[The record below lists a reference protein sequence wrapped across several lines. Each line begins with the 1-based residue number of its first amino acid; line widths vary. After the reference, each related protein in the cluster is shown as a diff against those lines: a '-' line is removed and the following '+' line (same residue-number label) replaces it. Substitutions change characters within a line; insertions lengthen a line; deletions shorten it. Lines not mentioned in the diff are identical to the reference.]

1 MSMEAIRNNRGAVS
15 IFLILV
21 LVPCIAISCIF
32 VDLSRVELSKSS
44 AEASAD
50 LALNTL
56 LTNYDADLS
65 EYYGLIGSCQ
75 NIEDFYTVSAEYFLR
90 TISSQGLSND
100 EIHLLAGVYA
110 NATSDDTIYDL
121 LQVECVSADKT
132 KLVSEV
138 PNANLGNPAMLKDS
152 VVEFMKY
159 RAPIEIATSLIA
171 RLQASSSEVKQLQE
185 ADENDK
191 LKKQKEEFYQ
201 AEGELMKAAVYSYKA
216 IEAYVNEAGWID
228 QTTMQQDAAKIDSYR
243 AAYQEIHKYAVN
255 YLLNTGGLTKNYKRV
270 VYNIDNYNNA
280 QIKDLSGVYSS
291 TGKAEDGTTIYY
303 LNGNKLDS
311 QIEAATKAIS
321 ELTTAASQYNLATQD
336 LMNKWHPATNGYNPV
351 QWWVD
356 MDNAVYRGPYGNV
369 HSAVNTKGKAVMNAY
384 KNIKAMMEGCEKEP
398 KPENAD
404 KNYKELP
411 PDEEWKQTCLNKL
424 NELEACYKKYLAAT
438 PTNWDE
444 PYIKAAVALATI
456 STEHATTVTTAEHTV
471 TVDGQSMTVDSAVIY
486 IAGQLGALYTKYEDI
501 IAKLDTAIDGDGEKV
516 KSLDDLL
523 TLAET
528 YGKEF
533 GEYNSAAQSSET
545 DMGKDEQ
552 KVIEEM
558 TLQKEITRESVTEL
572 KTRLENIR
580 DQFSTLRTK
589 VQAVTYGGTALK
601 DITSFATFKNAA
613 LTVVKDADIPQGQ
626 TALDNYVGTTFKQL
640 YKPDEGSE
648 IKLEHT
654 NDDNYHPD
662 LLVNTPELYAYMQ
675 KQFQGVNLA
684 DVEKEAENEENVK
697 NKQNEANEAAKTKAT
712 TYRGK
717 ADAKMPANFA
727 TEGVFGV
734 TDMLTSIIDLV
745 SDLVK
750 VADGGATRIRDDL
763 FVTTYA
769 MEMFSYATFDREAM
783 YRNMSEDAR
792 KQMVPGNVYNGDGL
806 QYYKDN
812 NVYGDPAGNLREQEK
827 MWVSTNEKDT
837 FNKSLTNKM
846 IDVNN
851 NHVYL
856 AEVEYLLYG
865 QADPVENLKKSYGD
879 IYTIRLT
886 LNAVSAFHH
895 FWGTSND
902 TGFFL
907 ENVAIAISSFTGY
920 VVPAKVI
927 KAVLLPI
934 LAAAESCKD
943 NQRLFAG
950 MPVELYKMEE
960 NDWWYSLEGKGDGN
974 GLGYSALYDLLSGD
988 AGDKGKNKDQG
999 LFYSDYMTLFVYC
1012 GFTHNETAMYRR
1024 LGSLIEANMHTVL
1037 SNKSGKSENYSLTK
1051 TRMYFSLKADLR
1063 VKPLMVTIPY
1073 YLDEYDTKGM
1083 RTATDWCSYDIDIVR
1098 GYS

>member
-32 VDLSRVELSKSS
+32 VDLSRVQLSKSS

-90 TISSQGLSND
+90 TISSQGLSDD

-121 LQVECVSADKT
+121 LQVECVSDNKT
-132 KLVSEV
+132 GLVSEV
-138 PNANLGNPAMLKDS
+138 ENANMGNPAMLKDA

-159 RAPIEIATSLIA
+159 RAPIEIATTLIA
-171 RLQASSSEVKQLQE
+171 RLKASASEVKQLEE
-185 ADENDK
+185 ADSNDE
-191 LKKQKEEFYQ
+191 LVEQKEEFYE

-216 IEAYVNEAGWID
+216 IEAYVNEVGWTD
-228 QTTMQQDAAKIDSYR
+228 QNTMKQDAAKIDSYR
-243 AAYQEIHKYAVN
+243 AAYKKIHEYAVN
-255 YLLNTGGLTKNYKRV
+255 YLLNTGSLTKNYKRV
-270 VYNIDNYNNA
+270 VYNIDNYNQA
-280 QIKDLSGVYSS
+280 QIKDLPDAYSS
-291 TGKAEDGTTIYY
+291 TGTAEDGTTIYY
-303 LNGNKLDS
+303 LNGNKLDA
-311 QIEAATKAIS
+311 QIQAATNAIS
-321 ELTTAASQYNLATQD
+321 ELTTATNQYKLATQD

-356 MDNAVYRGPYGNV
+356 MDNAVYRGSYGNV

-398 KPENAD
+398 KPEKAD
-404 KNYKELP
+404 KDYKELP
-411 PDEEWKQTCLNKL
+411 ADWATTCQNKL
-424 NELEACYKKYLAAT
+424 NELEACYKKYLAGT
-438 PTNWDE
+438 PTDWNE

-456 STEHATTVTTAEHTV
+456 AAEHNDTVKNTSHYV
-471 TVDGQSMTVDSAVIY
+471 TVDGSSMTIENAVIY
-486 IAGQLGALYTKYEDI
+486 IAGQLSTLHSKYDSI
-501 IAKLDTAIDGDGEKV
+501 IAKLDTAIDGDGDKV

-523 TLAET
+523 ELAET
-528 YGKEF
+528 YGTEF
-533 GEYNSAAQSSET
+533 DEYNSAAQNST
-545 DMGKDEQ
+545 TTMGDDERD
-552 KVIEEM
+552 VIAEM

-580 DQFSTLRTK
+580 DQFSTLRSKIQT
-589 VQAVTYGGTALK
+589 VTYGGTALK

-626 TALDNYVGTTFKQL
+626 TALDAYVTNTFTQL
-640 YKPDEGSE
+640 YKPAEGSE

-654 NDDNYHPD
+654 DDDNYHPD
-662 LLVNTPELYAYMQ
+662 LLVNTPALYAYMR
-675 KQFQGVNLA
+675 KQFQNVDLA
-684 DVEKEAENEENVK
+684 DVEKEAENEKDVK
-697 NKQNEANEAAKTKAT
+697 DKQEKDKAAAESKAT

-745 SDLVK
+745 KDLVK

-792 KQMVPGNVYNGDGL
+792 KNMTPADAYAGI

-812 NVYGDPAGNLREQEK
+812 NVYGDPAGDLEAQDK
-827 MWVSTNEKDT
+827 MWVSTKETDT

-846 IDVNN
+846 IDLNN

-865 QADPVENLKKSYGD
+865 QADPVQNLKKAYGD
-879 IYTIRLT
+879 IYAIRFT
-886 LNAVSAFHH
+886 LNTISAFHH
-895 FWGTSND
+895 FWGTGNT
-902 TGFFL
+902 TGSFL
-907 ENVAIAISSFTGY
+907 ETVAVTISGFTGG

-950 MPVELYKMEE
+950 MPVELYKTEE
-960 NDWWYSLEGKGDGN
+960 NDWWYSLEGKGDGK
-974 GLGYSALYDLLSGD
+974 GLGYSALYDLISGD

-1012 GFTHNETAMYRR
+1012 GFTHNETSMYRR

-1073 YLDEYDTKGM
+1073 YLDEYDTSGM
-1083 RTATDWCSYDIDIVR
+1083 RTATDWCTYKIDIVR

>member
-32 VDLSRVELSKSS
+32 VDLSRVQLSKSS

-75 NIEDFYTVSAEYFLR
+75 NIDDFYTVSAEYFLR
-90 TISSQGLSND
+90 TISSQGLSDD

-121 LQVECVSADKT
+121 LEVECVSGDKT
-132 KLVSEV
+132 NLVGEV
-138 PNANLGNPAMLKDS
+138 AGANMGNPAMLKDA

-159 RAPIEIATSLIA
+159 RAPIEIATTLIA
-171 RLQASSSEVKQLQE
+171 RLKASASEVKQLEE
-185 ADENDK
+185 ADSNDE
-191 LKKQKEEFYQ
+191 LVEQKEEFYE

-216 IEAYVNEAGWID
+216 IEAYVNEVGWTD
-228 QTTMQQDAAKIDSYR
+228 QNTMKQDAAKIDSYR
-243 AAYQEIHKYAVN
+243 KAYEEIHTKSVK
-255 YLLNTGGLTKNYKRV
+255 YLLNTGKLTKAYLRFTL
-270 VYNIDNYNNA
+270 NIDEY
-280 QIKDLSGVYSS
+280 QKKIEKLSSAYSS
-291 TGKAEDGTTIYY
+291 TGTAEDGTTIYY
-303 LNGNKLDS
+303 LNGNKLDA
-311 QIEAATKAIS
+311 QIETATRAI
-321 ELTTAASQYNLATQD
+321 TALNTAVNSYVQATNS
-336 LMNKWHPATNGYNPV
+336 LMQQWKPAENGYNEI

-356 MDNAVYRGPYGNV
+356 MDNAVFRGAYGNV
-369 HSAVNTKGKAVMNAY
+369 HKDVAEAGEDVLMAY
-384 KNIKAMMEGCEKEP
+384 QNIKAMMEGCEKEP

-404 KNYKELP
+404 QTYKELP
-411 PDEEWKQTCLNKL
+411 DDWKTTCQNKL
-424 NELEACYKKYLAAT
+424 NELRTIYDKYLNRT
-438 PTNWDE
+438 PTNSSD
-444 PYIKAAVALATI
+444 PYIVAANALETVSY
-456 STEHATTVTTAEHTV
+456 STDNLNKIKPSSHTV
-471 TVDGQSMTVDSAVIY
+471 SALSNMQIETAVTF
-486 IAGQLGALYTKYEDI
+486 IAQELNSLHAKYDKI
-501 IAKLDTAIDGDGEKV
+501 IEKLDVAIDGDGDKV

-523 TLAET
+523 ALAKT
-528 YGKEF
+528 YNDEF
-533 GEYNSAAQSSET
+533 KEYNSAAQSST
-545 DMGKDEQ
+545 TTMGGDERNIIEKDL
-552 KVIEEM
+552 K
-558 TLQKEITRESVTEL
+558 LQQEINEESVRQL

-580 DQFSTLRTK
+580 DQFCVLRSKIQTL
-589 VQAVTYGGTALK
+589 TYGGEPIRE
-601 DITSFATFKNAA
+601 ITSFSAFKAA
-613 LTVVKDADIPQGQ
+613 AKAVITDSGNYEIPRGQ
-626 TALDNYVGTTFKQL
+626 TALDNKVSNWFDEM
-640 YKPDEGSE
+640 YKPAEGSE

-654 NDDNYHPD
+654 DDDNYHPD
-662 LLVNTPELYAYMQ
+662 LLVNTPALYAYMR

-684 DVEKEAENEENVK
+684 DVEKEAENEKDVK
-697 NKQNEANEAAKTKAT
+697 DKQEKDKAAAESKAT

-745 SDLVK
+745 KDLVK

-792 KQMVPGNVYNGDGL
+792 KNMTPADAYAGI

-812 NVYGDPAGNLREQEK
+812 NVYGDPAGDLEAQDK
-827 MWVSTNEKDT
+827 MWVSTKETDT

-846 IDVNN
+846 IDLNN

-865 QADPVENLKKSYGD
+865 QADPVQNLKKAYGD
-879 IYTIRLT
+879 IYAIRFT
-886 LNAVSAFHH
+886 LNTISAFHH

-974 GLGYSALYDLLSGD
+974 GLGYSALYDLISGD

-1012 GFTHNETAMYRR
+1012 GFTHNETSMYRR

-1073 YLDEYDTKGM
+1073 YLDEYDTSGM
-1083 RTATDWCSYDIDIVR
+1083 RTATDWCTYKIDIVR